1 MSKKICIGCGIELQS
16 DYPEKNGYLPAAKLE
31 EPGEHYCQ
39 RCFKIKNYG
48 KYMPVRLTRDDYR
61 KVVQEEMVNSQVAIA
76 VFDIIDFEGSFDDEI
91 LDVLREMDSIVVI
104 NKLDLIPDE
113 KHPSEVANWVKVRL
127 AEEGIAPLDIAIV
140 SSKNGYGINGIFK
153 KIKHF
158 YPDGVEALVLG
169 VTNVGKSS
177 IVNRLLGLKKVT
189 VSKYPGTT
197 LKSVRNQIPHTKITL
212 VDTPGLIPEGRIS
225 DLVCENCNLK
235 MVPANEIS
243 RKTFKM
249 SKGRALIIGEL
260 LWFRVL
266 NEDETKPIFSL
277 YAAKDVT
284 FHETNEDKLKEL
296 LKTDRGDLLTPPCE
310 NCKDEYRK
318 LEKIKH
324 RVTVKTGEELVFK
337 GLGWISVKRGPLE
350 IEITAPKEAG
360 IVIRDAFIKPKR

>member
-1 MSKKICIGCGIELQS
+1 MSKKVCIGCGIELQS
-16 DYPEKNGYLPAAKLE
+16 DNPQKNGYLPESKLK
-31 EPGEHYCQ
+31 EPQDHYCQ

-48 KYMPVRLTRDDYR
+48 QYIPVRLTREDY
-61 KVVQEEMVNSQVAIA
+61 KKEVQLAMTSAKLAIA

-104 NKLDLIPDE
+104 NKLDLIPDD
-113 KHPSEVANWVKVRL
+113 KHPSEVANWVKGRL
-127 AEEGIAPLDIAIV
+127 AQEGIVPLDIAIV

-177 IVNRLLGLKKVT
+177 IVNRLLGVKTVT

-197 LKSVRNQIPHTKITL
+197 LKSVKKQIPHTNITL

-225 DLVCENCNLK
+225 DLVCEKCNLK

-243 RKTFKM
+243 RKTFKV
-249 SKGRALIIGEL
+249 SKDRVLIIGNL

-266 NEDETKPIFSL
+266 NDDGVKPIFSL
-277 YAAKDVT
+277 YAAKDVM
-284 FHETNEDKLKEL
+284 FHETNIDKLKEL
-296 LKTDRGDLLTPPCE
+296 LNSRSDILYPPCDE
-310 NCKDEYRK
+310 CKDDYQK
-318 LEKIKH
+318 LEMVKKKMTIKA
-324 RVTVKTGEELVFK
+324 GEELVFK
-337 GLGWISVKRGPLE
+337 GLGWISVKRGPLD
-350 IEITAPKEAG
+350 IELVYPKKAG
-360 IVIRDAFIKPKR
+360 IVVRSAFIKPKR

>member
-1 MSKKICIGCGIELQS
+1 MGKKCIGCGIELQS
-16 DYPEKNGYLPAAKLE
+16 EDVNKGGYLPANKLE
-31 EPGEHYCQ
+31 EPGDHYCQ

-48 KYMPVRLTRDDYR
+48 KYMPVRMNKDDYR
-61 KVVQEEMVNSQVAIA
+61 REVQEAMKYSKLAIA

-113 KHPSEVANWVKVRL
+113 KHPSEVADWVKDRL

-153 KIKHF
+153 KIKFF

-177 IVNRLLGLKKVT
+177 IVNRLLGAKKVT

-197 LKSVRNQIPHTKITL
+197 LKSVKNQIPHTNIYL
-212 VDTPGLIPEGRIS
+212 IDTPGLIPEGRIS
-225 DLVCENCNLK
+225 DLVCEECNLK
-235 MVPANEIS
+235 MVPSGEIS
-243 RKTFKM
+243 RKTFKV
-249 SKGRALIIGEL
+249 KNGRALIIGDL
-260 LWFRVL
+260 LWFKVI
-266 NEDETKPIFSL
+266 NEDEVTPIFSL

-284 FHETNEDKLKEL
+284 FHETNMEKLKEL
-296 LKTDRGDLLTPPCE
+296 LAEKRSDLFFPLCDKCRDTYK
-310 NCKDEYRK
+310 N
-318 LEKIKH
+318 LEFIKKKIKIQA
-324 RVTVKTGEELVFK
+324 GEELVFK

-350 IEITAPKEAG
+350 IEITLPKKAG
-360 IVIRDAFIKPKR
+360 IIVRDAFIKPKR